1 MKRLQQHVARKKRA
15 RWETAVTWFRLRYH
29 EAAGPAKSLRLL
41 SAAQACGR
49 VAVCYQPGIVGGLY
63 VGVPAAYAAL
73 LSQMAADFNF
83 SLREQTPEAAADEPL
98 SPAARL
104 PWERPFVAHIVD
116 GCLFVSGEAGGSAFP
131 APDGASSGDWSLP
144 EPPPLGV
151 GLVGAWPQTP
161 PPPELHANPAAPER
175 WLLGWSQA
183 GELLAAPGCVNLY
196 GTTAAE
202 WLVPQLTQTIAAGH
216 AGLVI
221 LDGVGDL
228 APQLKRK
235 TAVTRLLGRSMEG
248 LNYVDVDGATL
259 IDGFDPLAAV
269 PGETE
274 EGRRARRTTWFRLM
288 GVHKTGLA
296 LLTQAPLTDL
306 AGLQK
311 WLAAPAQQRQGV
323 AAGVLEAALARLT
336 ADRQIRQWLEW
347 PADRFA
353 GLPQGALIFT
363 CRGQEWA
370 RQQLLVAAFLAA
382 CAVPGVRMVLHGLP
396 WGEGKLER
404 ELEREEEGE
413 LEREGEIGGRGEG
426 ERGRAVLVSNGPLL
440 AGSLPALT
448 ASRPEKVLPLARRFL
463 GGDPVLAES
472 LSLLPPGEAVVCHET
487 GLYHTRWTARKEGA
501 PAIAA

>member
-1 MKRLQQHVARKKRA
+1 
-15 RWETAVTWFRLRYH
+15 
-29 EAAGPAKSLRLL
+29 
-41 SAAQACGR
+41 
-49 VAVCYQPGIVGGLY
+49 
-63 VGVPAAYAAL
+63 
-73 LSQMAADFNF
+73 
-83 SLREQTPEAAADEPL
+83 
-98 SPAARL
+98 
-104 PWERPFVAHIVD
+104 
-116 GCLFVSGEAGGSAFP
+116 
-131 APDGASSGDWSLP
+131 
-144 EPPPLGV
+144 
-151 GLVGAWPQTP
+151 
-161 PPPELHANPAAPER
+161 
-175 WLLGWSQA
+175 
-183 GELLAAPGCVNLY
+183 
-196 GTTAAE
+196 
-202 WLVPQLTQTIAAGH
+202 
-216 AGLVI
+216 
-221 LDGVGDL
+221 
-228 APQLKRK
+228 
-235 TAVTRLLGRSMEG
+235 MEG
-248 LNYVDVDGATL
+248 LTYVDVDGATL
-259 IDGFDPLAAV
+259 IDGFDPLATV

-396 WGEGKLER
+396 WGELERELEGKLER
-404 ELEREEEGE
+404 ERELEEEGE
-413 LEREGEIGGRGEG
+413 IEGEMELEGETGGRGEG
-426 ERGRAVLVSNGPLL
+426 GIKRAVLVSNGPLL
-440 AGSLPALT
+440 AGSLTALT

-487 GLYHTRWTARKEGA
+487 GLYHTRWTTRKEGGNG
-501 PAIAA
+501 